1 MDSIK
6 RLYGVYRGVVKDN
19 RDPQNQRRLKVQ
31 VQTTGVEVTDWV
43 WPMEPSSIHTQ
54 VPVIGQGVWIVY
66 IGGDPEY
73 PVWSGSFGRN
83 QGNNKVIF
91 VKPLDNSIVI
101 THLTPYLQINAMPDG
116 TQEVDLTDTL
126 LLMANKLKNHEERIQ
141 ILEGLMPG
149 KADIGHSHY
158 GV

>member
-43 WPMEPSSIHTQ
+43 WPMEPSSIHTE

-73 PVWSGSFGRN
+73 PVWSGAFGRN
-83 QGNNKVIF
+83 QGNNKVMF

-101 THLTPYLQINAMPDG
+101 TALTPYLQINAMPDG
-116 TQEVDLTDTL
+116 TKEVDLTDTL
-126 LLMANKLKNHEERIQ
+126 LLMANKLKNHEDRIQ
-141 ILEGLMPG
+141 TLEQQMTG
-149 KADIGHSHY
+149 KANVSHSH